1 MLRGFSPEGDRL
13 VSEHR
18 LVDADDE
25 DVRRLLGL
33 PADDPLVFVYP
44 VTDDLVPE
52 LADQF
57 GLTLVNAPQVWF
69 LYAEVDPGRGITRRS
84 AR

>member
-1 MLRGFSPEGDRL
+1 M
-13 VSEHR
+13 EHR

-25 DVRRLLGL
+25 DVRRLLAL

-44 VTDDLVPE
+44 VAADLVRE

-57 GLTLVNAPQVWF
+57 EVALPARSLRYF
-69 LYAEVDPGRGITRRS
+69 LYAEAP
-84 AR
+84 

>member
-1 MLRGFSPEGDRL
+1 MLRGFSPAGDRL

-18 LVDADDE
+18 LIDADDE
-25 DVRRLLGL
+25 DVRRLLAL

-57 GLTLVNAPQVWF
+57 GLDLVTEPQVWF
-69 LYAEVDPGRGITRRS
+69 LYAEADPGRRISRPPVR
-84 AR
+84 